1 MPNRST
7 RRSVR
12 RCAGLLPGVAL
23 AAGCAT
29 APPPASP
36 ASPALSA
43 PAAPVCES
51 GTLGLEAGA
60 LSRGVRKRLAL
71 PADLRGAVVTEVLD
85 GGPAAR
91 AGIRPDDVLLS
102 IGEKSLDN
110 ECDLV
115 RSAWSLPCRAV
126 RAVVVRSGARL
137 AIDLDPVEEGAFL
150 GRLCGA
156 GNPTACFR
164 QAWRSYSR
172 AADAAEKESALG
184 LLEAACRSGSAEA
197 CAYAGHELLE
207 KSDRSAD
214 ALSTLTRSC
223 DLGSGSGC
231 AHLAYLYATG
241 TLVRRD
247 DVRAT
252 ALYVRSCDRGDGMG
266 CYNVGLMSQHGRGT
280 RADLARAVAAYEEG
294 CEGGSPGACTNL
306 GYFFEH
312 GEGVPKDRARAVE
325 LYRRGCEGSSCRG
338 PNLMGC
344 VNLGRAFRDGIGV
357 GKDATRAASIF
368 RDACEEEPRESDVPD
383 AAEQRWRACS
393 LLGALHLSGD
403 GVEKDETA
411 GRELS
416 ERGCAGGDAFGCF
429 NAAVAFSSGLGV
441 APDPARAAFFYGAA
455 CDAGDGEGCHESG
468 LAYEKGSGVPRDA
481 RRAADLFRKAC
492 SAGFAPA
499 CARKVKR

>member
-1 MPNRST
+1 MPNPLA
-7 RRSVR
+7 RSVLR
-12 RCAGLLPGVAL
+12 LLPAAVL

-36 ASPALSA
+36 SPPAPSA
-43 PAAPVCES
+43 PAAPVCEG

-71 PADLRGAVVTEVLD
+71 PADLRGAVVTEVLE

-91 AGIRPDDVLLS
+91 AGIRPDDVVLS

-110 ECDLV
+110 DCDLV
-115 RSAWSLPCRAV
+115 LSAWSLPCHPV
-126 RAVVVRSGARL
+126 RVVVVRAGARL
-137 AIDLDPVEEGAFL
+137 GIDLEPVDEGAFL
-150 GRLCGA
+150 AQLCGA

-164 QAWRSYSR
+164 QAWLSYSR
-172 AADAAEKESALG
+172 PADAAEKERALG
-184 LLEAACRSGSAEA
+184 LLEAACHSGSAEA
-197 CAYAGHELLE
+197 CAYAGHELLG
-207 KSDRSAD
+207 KPDRSAE

-241 TLVRRD
+241 TLVGRD
-247 DVRAT
+247 DARAT
-252 ALYVRSCDRGDGMG
+252 ALYVRACDRGDGMG

-280 RADLARAVAAYEEG
+280 RVDLARAVTAYEEG
-294 CEGGSPGACTNL
+294 CEGGSPDACTNL

-312 GEGVPKDRARAVE
+312 GEGVPKDPARAVE

-338 PNLMGC
+338 PNLLGC
-344 VNLGRAFRDGIGV
+344 VNLGRASRDGIGV
-357 GKDATRAASIF
+357 AKDATRAASIF
-368 RDACEEEPRESDVPD
+368 RDACEEEPSESDVSD
-383 AAEQRWRACS
+383 AAAQRWRACS
-393 LLGALHLSGD
+393 LFGALHLSGN
-403 GVEKDETA
+403 GVPKDETA

-429 NAAVAFSSGLGV
+429 NAAVVFANGLGV
-441 APDPARAAFFYGAA
+441 PPDPARAAFFYDAA
-455 CDAGDGEGCHESG
+455 CTAGDGEGCHESG
-468 LAYEKGSGVPRDA
+468 LAYEKGSGVPLDA

-492 SAGFAPA
+492 AAGFAPA